1 MKTKYIFSSML
12 FAGLLMVGCADMDT
26 MPEGELVSPEQK
38 ADIVDALP
46 ERAAAGVTGIFA
58 QMSAYEPITGSRHND
73 FGYPSIML
81 FTDQNGMDVV
91 SQDNGYN
98 WVGNSLDYSDRSYTS
113 YESDIVWNTLYGMVF
128 SANNVIASLDAN
140 TTEPTIQGYLGEA
153 LADRAFN
160 YWVLAQLYQFNYASH
175 QSAPCVPLVTEANAA
190 TVAVDGAS
198 RATVKEVY
206 DQIMSDINTA
216 ITLLTAADE
225 GGWTRDDKRYI
236 DLGVAYGIRARVNLT
251 MGNWAAAAADAQAA
265 IEASGATPY
274 GLNEANKPAFSK
286 LTDHAWMWGI
296 YIDEQDDVVQSGI
309 VNWPSHMG
317 SFNYGYCW
325 YSGGRQI
332 NKALYDT
339 ISDTDIRK
347 GWFTNGEGIS
357 ANLTPAQQYVISDYV
372 EYAPYT
378 QVKFAP
384 YNDELYTSVNAN
396 DIPLMRV
403 EEMYLIK
410 AEGEAMSGGNGAAT
424 LQEFVQAYRDP
435 EYTCDLTGTALQDE
449 IWRQRRIELWGEGL
463 AWFDIMR
470 LNKDVDRRGGLF
482 PDETMVYYIPAGS
495 DILLW
500 RIPEAEI
507 QANPALAETD
517 NNPAASVPQ
526 PVADIEY

>member
-1 MKTKYIFSSML
+1 MKTKYTFGSML
-12 FAGLLMVGCADMDT
+12 LAGLLAVGCTDMDT
-26 MPEGELVSPEQK
+26 QPDGYYVTPEQK
-38 ADIVDALP
+38 AEIVESNP

-58 QMSAYEPITGSRHND
+58 QMSTYMSVTGSRHND

-98 WVGNSLDYSDRSYTS
+98 WCGNSLDYSDRVYTS
-113 YESDIVWNTLYGMVF
+113 NESRIVWNTLYGMIF
-128 SANNVIASLDAN
+128 SANNVIASLDPN
-140 TTEPTIQGYLGEA
+140 TSDPTIQGYLGEA

-160 YWVLAQLYQFNYASH
+160 YWNLAQLYQFNYADH
-175 QSAPCVPLVTEANAA
+175 KSAPCVPLVTDENAA
-190 TVAVDGAS
+190 TVPVDGAP
-198 RATVKEVY
+198 RATVQEVY
-206 DQIMSDINTA
+206 DQIMKDANQA
-216 ITLLTAADE
+216 ITLLTAAKD
-225 GGWTRDDKRYI
+225 GGWKRADKRYI

-251 MGNWAAAAADAQAA
+251 MENWAAAAADAQAA

-274 GLNEANKPAFSK
+274 GLNEANKPAFNA

-296 YIDEQDDVVQSGI
+296 YIDETDRVVTSGI

-347 GWFTNGEGIS
+347 GWFTDENGLS
-357 ANLTPAQQYVISDYV
+357 ANLTEDQQWVISDYV
-372 EYAPYT
+372 EYVPYT

-384 YNDELYTSVNAN
+384 YKDELLTSTNAV

-424 LQEFVQAYRDP
+424 LQEFVQAFRDP

-449 IWRQRRIELWGEGL
+449 IWRQRRVEFWGEGL

-482 PDETMVYYIPAGS
+482 PDATMVFNIPAGS
-495 DILLW
+495 NVLLW
-500 RIPEAEI
+500 RIPESEI
-507 QANPALAETD
+507 QANPSLAEGD
-517 NNPAASVPQ
+517 NNPAAPLPD